1 MFPSLPG
8 PPFLIYFIS
17 DKHAEEDKAKNVSSL
32 SEFALRPIF
41 EPLKASKYVCQP

>member
-32 SEFALRPIF
+32 SEFALCPIF